1 MTNPEV
7 IRAKQRVDHLFRQTR
22 LVSDEIEIQS
32 HWARYLCV
40 VVSGFLESSV
50 RTLYAS
56 YGRRRAAPQVAKF
69 VDSQLK
75 FFQNPKT
82 ERILEL
88 AHSFD
93 SAWEAELR
101 AAAEGEPKDAIDSI
115 VANRNNIAHGESV
128 GITFVRIRRY
138 YESSL
143 TVLELIDQQ
152 CTR

>member
-1 MTNPEV
+1 MTNREV
-7 IRAKQRVDHLFRQTR
+7 VRAQQRLDHLFGQTR
-22 LVSDEIEIQS
+22 LVSDDIEIQS

-50 RTLYAS
+50 RSLYAS
-56 YGRRRAAPQVAKF
+56 YGRRRSSPQIAKF

-82 ERILEL
+82 EKILEL

-93 SAWEAELR
+93 AAWEAELR
-101 AAAEGEPKDAIDSI
+101 LAAEGEPKDAIDSI

-128 GITFVRIRRY
+128 GITFARIRRY

-143 TVLELIDQQ
+143 PLLELIDQQ
-152 CTR
+152 CAR

>member
-1 MTNPEV
+1 MTNTDV
-7 IRAKQRVDHLFRQTR
+7 VRAKQRVDHLFRQTR
-22 LVSDEIEIQS
+22 LVSDDIEIQS

-40 VVSGFLESSV
+40 VVSGFIESSV
-50 RTLYAS
+50 RNLYSS
-56 YGRRRAAPQVAKF
+56 YGRRRASPQIARF

-82 ERILEL
+82 EKILEL

-93 SAWEAELR
+93 STWEAELR

-128 GITFVRIRRY
+128 GITFVRIRSY

-143 TVLELIDQQ
+143 PILELINQQ